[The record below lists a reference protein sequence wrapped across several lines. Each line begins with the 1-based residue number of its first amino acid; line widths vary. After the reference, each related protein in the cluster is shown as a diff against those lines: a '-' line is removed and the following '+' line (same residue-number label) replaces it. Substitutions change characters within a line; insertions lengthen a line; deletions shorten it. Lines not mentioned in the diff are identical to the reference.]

1 MRLVRG
7 SKSGLILSAVLLCA
21 LSVYSRGSTEAEDFS
36 RVKSGSDRAA
46 LKRYLDIYRDGA
58 NRAEA
63 ELRYAKTAADIEEQT
78 DILENYLKRFTEPV
92 RNREAYRMLAECYF
106 LKGEF
111 SSLSALS
118 ARYYARGGRER
129 FMTVFRVRA
138 QMLSQNYAAAWQ
150 EMDKN
155 GDGFPAA
162 MRAFAQKRTTGNSA
176 HIQRLRSE
184 PSAIT
189 APSLYVAGIF
199 LEEDGFINEAYSAF
213 TDLTRRFPR
222 SPEAVMA
229 GRKLA
234 LLSERHPV
242 YTADYLK
249 PSAPLAQ
256 LTHESDIADTPGA
269 GSFSVE
275 VGPLYN
281 LEEAKQLRK
290 EIGTEY
296 GRTLIVKRR
305 REFVLLVG
313 LFATSDRALNAK
325 IRLAQEAGINGHVVQ
340 LRGMQTEQ

>member
-1 MRLVRG
+1 M
-7 SKSGLILSAVLLCA
+7 LLCA
-21 LSVYSRGSTEAEDFS
+21 LFGYSRAGTEAEDFA

-46 LKRYLDIYRDGA
+46 LKRYLETHRDGA
-58 NRAEA
+58 HRADA
-63 ELRYAKTAADIEEQT
+63 ELLYAKTAADVEEQT
-78 DILENYLKRFTEPV
+78 DILENYLKRFTEPE
-92 RNREAYRMLAECYF
+92 RNRDAYRLLAECYF

-138 QMLSQNYAAAWQ
+138 QMLSQNYAAAWR

-162 MRAFAQKRTTGNSA
+162 MRAFAQKRSTGSSS
-176 HIQRLRSE
+176 HIQRLRSD
-184 PSAIT
+184 PSAVT
-189 APSLYVAGIF
+189 APALYVAGVF
-199 LEEDGFINEAYSAF
+199 LEEDGFINEAFSAF
-213 TDLTRRFPR
+213 TDVTRRFPR

-229 GRKLA
+229 ARKLA
-234 LLSERHPV
+234 LLNERHPV

-256 LTHESDIADTPGA
+256 LAHESIEPEVPGA

-296 GRTLIVKRR
+296 GRTLILKRR

-313 LFATSDRALNAK
+313 LFSTSDRALNAK

-340 LRGMQTEQ
+340 LRGTQTEQ